1 MTAWKMSRR
10 SSLHQYKKD
19 LFNSD
24 RLLLRQSMF
33 ADVTIPSID
42 AAIKG
47 GPQDIKTEVHVMTS
61 EELPKKNKNFLESLA
76 AKYTFIKIFYED
88 SSNINFSKHE
98 ERYADKL
105 DKNDKVASIRIDD
118 DDAISLDFLNRLSY
132 WMDLEISNFVLSM
145 CFGYGVE
152 FDNNLNIT
160 KIGEYRS
167 RLIAA
172 ALAYIYT
179 VKDKKYSSVYA
190 LGTHVELDQKLPT
203 ILDQS
208 SPAFIRS
215 FHKYND
221 SENTFDKYIPL
232 ENRTT
237 SLEDAKKHFLI

>member
-1 MTAWKMSRR
+1 MTAWKMSRE
-10 SSLHQYKKD
+10 SSHNKYKKD

-24 RLLLRQSMF
+24 RLLLRESMF
-33 ADVTIPSID
+33 SKITVPSID
-42 AAIKG
+42 AAIKN
-47 GPQDIKTEVHVMTS
+47 GPQDVNTEVHVMTS
-61 EELPKKNKNFLESLA
+61 KELPKRHKDFLERLSSQYNFL
-76 AKYTFIKIFYED
+76 KIFYED

-98 ERYADKL
+98 EAYVSHLKS
-105 DKNDKVASIRIDD
+105 NDRVASIRIDD

-132 WMDLEISNFVLSM
+132 WMDLKISNFVLSM

-237 SLEDAKKHFLI
+237 FLEDAKKHFLI